1 MLDILRCK
9 TAAKVI
15 PQVMAGSVLLLGCAA
30 PRPAPVALAPR
41 TGFTVNTPLDVIA
54 ADARGKAVL
63 VQDVPGVMSNPKYP
77 LFEDMSLA
85 QIAII
90 ASGKLPQSKLDQVQA
105 DLDKLATEEAA
116 GQ

>member
-1 MLDILRCK
+1 MLKKRRRN
-9 TAAKVI
+9 AAARVI
-15 PQVMAGSVLLLGCAA
+15 SPVMAGSVLLLGCSAPKPAA
-30 PRPAPVALAPR
+30 VSGAPKP
-41 TGFTVNTPLDVIA
+41 GFTVDTPLDVIA

-63 VQDVPGVMSNPKYP
+63 VQDVPGVMSNPRYP

-90 ASGKLPQSKLDQVQA
+90 ASGKLPKTKLDEVQT
-105 DLDKLATEEAA
+105 DLDKLAAKEAA

>member
-1 MLDILRCK
+1 MLSILRRK

-15 PQVMAGSVLLLGCAA
+15 LHVVAGSVLLMGCSA
-30 PRPAPVALAPR
+30 PKPVVTAPPKP
-41 TGFTVNTPLDVIA
+41 GFSVDTPLDVIA

-63 VQDVPGVMSNPKYP
+63 MQDVPGVMNNAKYP

-90 ASGKLPQSKLDQVQA
+90 SNGRVTQAQLDAVRA
-105 DLDKLATEEAA
+105 DLGRLA